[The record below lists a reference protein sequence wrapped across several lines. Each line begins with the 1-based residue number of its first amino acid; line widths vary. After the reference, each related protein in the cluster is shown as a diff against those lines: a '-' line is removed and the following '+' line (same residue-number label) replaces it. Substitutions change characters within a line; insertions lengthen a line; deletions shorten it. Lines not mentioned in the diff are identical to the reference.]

1 MISGAKLKKI
11 FNFGSDVM
19 KYIERPEYMQ
29 RLLDLMGTPDIKI
42 ITGVRRSGKSELMKA
57 YIRKITETQHDA
69 NIIFVDF
76 FDLKYENLKEY
87 HALYDHIESKY
98 DPKKTNYV
106 LIDEVQLCEKF
117 ELAINSLHT
126 SRKYDL
132 YITGS
137 YAFLLSSDL
146 TTLFTGRFI
155 EIHVFPFSFAEF
167 CRYYEEENDIQKL
180 FEEYVI
186 KGGLAGSY
194 EYRTDR
200 DRTNYI
206 RDVYNTIINRDLVTK
221 YNLPDTT
228 TLEHLAEFMMDNV
241 SNLTSPN
248 SISDTLTANVVVTNH
263 KTVGNYIKY
272 LCDAYIFYGV
282 RRYDI
287 RGKKYLKT
295 SVKYYLSD
303 TGIRFARLGRRNL
316 DYGRMYENIV
326 CIELMRR
333 GYEVYVGKL
342 YQKEVD
348 FVAVRGDEK
357 IYIQVSDDISRQE
370 TFEREYD
377 PLLKIKDA
385 YPKLILANTRHE
397 TYDYEGIKIQNIPDW
412 LLQHEKIMKNNSKRM
427 FQNRLTNLTR
437 NIGRTIWKVRPKS

>member
-1 MISGAKLKKI
+1 M
-11 FNFGSDVM
+11 N
-19 KYIERPEYMQ
+19 YIERPGYMQ
-29 RLLDLMGTPDIKI
+29 RILDLMGTPDIKI

-57 YIRKITETQHDA
+57 YIRRITESQDDV

-76 FDLKYENLKEY
+76 FDLKYENLKDY
-87 HALYDHIESKY
+87 HALYNYIEGLY
-98 DPKKTNYV
+98 DPSKRNYV
-106 LIDEVQLCEKF
+106 FVDEVQLCDKF
-117 ELAINSLHT
+117 ELAINSLHA
-126 SRKYDL
+126 SRKYDI
-132 YITGS
+132 YVTGS
-137 YAFLLSSDL
+137 NAFLLSSDL
-146 TTLFTGRFI
+146 TTLFTGRYI

-167 CRYYEEENDIQKL
+167 CRYYSDEKDTEKL
-180 FEEYVI
+180 FNEYVI

-200 DRTNYI
+200 DRVSYI
-206 RDVYNTIINRDLVTK
+206 RDVYDTIINRDLVTK
-221 YNLPDTT
+221 YRLPDTT
-228 TLEHLAEFMMDNV
+228 TLELLAEFMMDNV

-248 SISDTLTANVVVTNH
+248 KISDTLTTNTVATNH
-263 KTVGNYIKY
+263 KTVGNYIRY
-272 LCDAYIFYGV
+272 LCDAYVFYGV

-287 RGKKYLKT
+287 RGRKYLKT

-342 YQKEVD
+342 YKKEVD
-348 FVAVRGDEK
+348 FVALRGDEK
-357 IYIQVSDDISRQE
+357 LYIQVSDDITSPK

-397 TYDYEGIKIQNIPDW
+397 TYDYEGIKIYNLPDW
-412 LLQHEKIMKNNSKRM
+412 LLQKE
-427 FQNRLTNLTR
+427 
-437 NIGRTIWKVRPKS
+437 

>member
-1 MISGAKLKKI
+1 MTNPVKGDTLFLSGAKLKKNYI
-11 FNFGSDVM
+11 FGSDVM
-19 KYIERPEYMQ
+19 KYIERSDYMH

-42 ITGVRRSGKSELMKA
+42 ITGIRRSGKSELMKA
-57 YIRKITETQHDA
+57 YIRRIEEIQPKA

-76 FDLKYENLKEY
+76 FDLKYEGLKDY
-87 HALYDHIESKY
+87 HALYDYIESRY
-98 DPKKTNYV
+98 DSQKQNYV
-106 LIDEVQLCEKF
+106 FIDEVQLCEKF

-126 SRKYDL
+126 SKKYDI

-137 YAFLLSSDL
+137 NAFLLSSDL
-146 TTLFTGRFI
+146 ATLFTGRYI
-155 EIHVFPFSFAEF
+155 EIHVFPFSFAEY
-167 CRYYEEENDIQKL
+167 CRYHTDEKDTAKL
-180 FEEYVI
+180 FDEYVI
-186 KGGLAGSY
+186 RGGLAGSY
-194 EYRTDR
+194 EYRTEQDR
-200 DRTNYI
+200 IKYI
-206 RDVYNTIINRDLVTK
+206 RDVYDTIINRDLVQK
-221 YNLPDTT
+221 YNLPDTS

-248 SISDTLTANVVVTNH
+248 NISDTLTANVVTTNH
-263 KTVGNYIKY
+263 KTIGNYIKY
-272 LCDAYIFYGV
+272 LCDAFVFYGV

-348 FVAVRGDEK
+348 FLAVRGDDK
-357 IYIQVSDDISRQE
+357 VYIQVSDDISSQE

-385 YPKLILANTRHE
+385 YPKLILANTKHE
-397 TYDYEGIKIQNIPDW
+397 TYDYEGIKIHNLSDW
-412 LLQHEKIMKNNSKRM
+412 LLQND
-427 FQNRLTNLTR
+427 
-437 NIGRTIWKVRPKS
+437 

>member
-1 MISGAKLKKI
+1 M
-11 FNFGSDVM
+11 N
-19 KYIERPEYMQ
+19 YIERPEYMQ

-57 YIRKITETQHDA
+57 YIRRIREIQPEA

-76 FDLKYENLKEY
+76 FDLKYEGLKEY
-87 HALYDHIESKY
+87 HALYDYIESHYAAGKQ
-98 DPKKTNYV
+98 NYV
-106 LIDEVQLCEKF
+106 FVDEVQLCEKF

-137 YAFLLSSDL
+137 K
-146 TTLFTGRFI
+146 
-155 EIHVFPFSFAEF
+155 FSFAEF
-167 CRYYEEENDIQKL
+167 CRYYADEQDTAKL
-180 FEEYVI
+180 FDDYVI

-194 EYRTDR
+194 EYRTER

-206 RDVYNTIINRDLVTK
+206 RDVYDTIINRDLVTK
-221 YNLPDTT
+221 YHLPDTT

-248 SISDTLTANVVVTNH
+248 NISDTLTANVVVTNH

-272 LCDAYIFYGV
+272 LCDAYVFYGV

-357 IYIQVSDDISRQE
+357 MYIQVSDDISRPE

-397 TYDYEGIKIQNIPDW
+397 TYDYEGIKIHNLSDW
-412 LLQHEKIMKNNSKRM
+412 LLKIE
-427 FQNRLTNLTR
+427 
-437 NIGRTIWKVRPKS
+437 

>member
-1 MISGAKLKKI
+1 M
-11 FNFGSDVM
+11 N
-19 KYIERPEYMQ
+19 YIERPEYMQ

-57 YIRKITETQHDA
+57 YIRRIREIQPEA

-76 FDLKYENLKEY
+76 FDLKYEGLKEY
-87 HALYDHIESKY
+87 HALYDYIESHYAAGKQ
-98 DPKKTNYV
+98 NYV
-106 LIDEVQLCEKF
+106 FVDEVQLCEKF

-137 YAFLLSSDL
+137 NAFLLSSDL
-146 TTLFTGRFI
+146 TTLFTGRYI

-167 CRYYEEENDIQKL
+167 CRYYADEQDTAKL
-180 FEEYVI
+180 FDDYVI

-194 EYRTDR
+194 EYRTER

-206 RDVYNTIINRDLVTK
+206 RDVYDTIINRDLVTK
-221 YNLPDTT
+221 YHLPDTT

-248 SISDTLTANVVVTNH
+248 NISDTLTANVVVTNH

-272 LCDAYIFYGV
+272 LCDAYVFYGV

-357 IYIQVSDDISRQE
+357 MYIQVSDDISRPE

-377 PLLKIKDA
+377 PLLRIKDA
-385 YPKLILANTRHE
+385 YPKLILANTRHA
-397 TYDYEGIKIQNIPDW
+397 TYDYEGIKIHNLSDW
-412 LLQHEKIMKNNSKRM
+412 LLKHE
-427 FQNRLTNLTR
+427 
-437 NIGRTIWKVRPKS
+437 

>member
-1 MISGAKLKKI
+1 M
-11 FNFGSDVM
+11 
-19 KYIERPEYMQ
+19 
-29 RLLDLMGTPDIKI
+29 
-42 ITGVRRSGKSELMKA
+42 
-57 YIRKITETQHDA
+57 
-69 NIIFVDF
+69 
-76 FDLKYENLKEY
+76 
-87 HALYDHIESKY
+87 
-98 DPKKTNYV
+98 
-106 LIDEVQLCEKF
+106 
-117 ELAINSLHT
+117 
-126 SRKYDL
+126 
-132 YITGS
+132 
-137 YAFLLSSDL
+137 LSSDL
-146 TTLFTGRFI
+146 TTLFTGRYV

-167 CRYYEEENDIQKL
+167 CSYYAEERDIQKL

-194 EYRTDR
+194 EYRTER
-200 DRTNYI
+200 DRTTYI
-206 RDVYNTIINRDLVTK
+206 RDVYDTIINRDLVAK
-221 YNLPDTT
+221 YNLSDTT

-248 SISDTLTANVVVTNH
+248 NISDTLTANIIVTNH
-263 KTVGNYIKY
+263 KTIGNYIKY
-272 LCDAYIFYGV
+272 LCNAYVFYGV

-295 SVKYYLSD
+295 SMKYYLSD

-342 YQKEVD
+342 YQKEID
-348 FVAVRGDEK
+348 FVAIRGDEK
-357 IYIQVSDDISRQE
+357 LYIQVSDNISRQD

-397 TYDYEGIKIQNIPDW
+397 TYDYEGIKIYNLPDW
-412 LLQHEKIMKNNSKRM
+412 LLQQE
-427 FQNRLTNLTR
+427 
-437 NIGRTIWKVRPKS
+437 